1 MKLRNITLALLSAGT
16 LCAGAFAP
24 GAYAA
29 AAKRDPAAMLPPETV
44 QGQVRYVSGGIG
56 HAEASAFERAR
67 DRYPLS
73 LEFALHAT
81 PRDEFTADVRVS
93 IRDAHGKVALLTL
106 SQGPF
111 LLARLP
117 AGIYDVKAT
126 HRGKTLE
133 RHVNV
138 VQDKHAHLT
147 FVWPKDQARA
157 NG

>member
-1 MKLRNITLALLSAGT
+1 MKLTKLTLALLSAGT

-24 GAYAA
+24 AALAA
-29 AAKRDPAAMLPPETV
+29 AAKREAAAMLPPETV
-44 QGQVRYVSGGIG
+44 QGQVHYVSGGIG
-56 HAEASAFERAR
+56 QAEAAAFERAR

-73 LEFALHAT
+73 LEFALQSKPH
-81 PRDEFTADVRVS
+81 DEFTADVKVS
-93 IRDAHGKVALLTL
+93 IRDANGKVALLTR

-138 VQDKHAHLT
+138 AEDGHAHLN
-147 FVWPKDQARA
+147 FVWPKDHAPA

>member
-1 MKLRNITLALLSAGT
+1 MKLGRLTLALLSAGA
-16 LCAGAFAP
+16 LCAGASAP
-24 GAYAA
+24 AAYAA
-29 AAKRDPAAMLPPETV
+29 AAKHEPAATLPPETV
-44 QGQVRYVSGGIG
+44 MGQVRYVSGGIG
-56 HAEASAFERAR
+56 HGEAIAFERAR

-73 LEFALHAT
+73 LEFALQAK
-81 PRDEFTADVRVS
+81 PRDEFTADVKVS
-93 IRDAHGKVALLTL
+93 IRDASGKVALLAL

-138 VQDKHAHLT
+138 AEDKHAHLN
-147 FVWPKDQARA
+147 FVWPKERARQ